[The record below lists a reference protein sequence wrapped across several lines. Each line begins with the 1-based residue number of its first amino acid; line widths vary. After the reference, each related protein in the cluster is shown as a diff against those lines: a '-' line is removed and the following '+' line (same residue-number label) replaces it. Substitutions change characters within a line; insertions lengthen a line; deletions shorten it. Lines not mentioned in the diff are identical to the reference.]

1 VDVPSA
7 ELAALLEDAANSL
20 GWQDPDAV
28 FREVLG
34 RIGLLRLNSE
44 ARRVL
49 MNALRATE

>member
-1 VDVPSA
+1 MDVPSA
-7 ELAALLEDAANSL
+7 ELAALLEDVVNSP

-34 RIGLLRLNSE
+34 RIGLRRLSSE

>member
-1 VDVPSA
+1 MPSA

-44 ARRVL
+44 ARRLL